1 MVRGIDACVDDDTV
15 DLWMP
20 IRKGSGRAAAYHS
33 ATICAKSELQP
44 TFPSH
49 DLRSLMAQ
57 APTLQIHPRILTKLV

>member
-44 TFPSH
+44 TFH

-57 APTLQIHPRILTKLV
+57 APTLQIHPRILAKLV